1 MEPRVQYALTK
12 DGGEHRLLHA
22 WGTGLELPT
31 SGECRYDNR
40 IPSLHPHLVC
50 TVCSI
55 IEDLEI
61 DLRPAAVKMAASR
74 GYADVHERLKYYGIC
89 PR

>member
-1 MEPRVQYALTK
+1 
-12 DGGEHRLLHA
+12 
-22 WGTGLELPT
+22 
-31 SGECRYDNR
+31 
-40 IPSLHPHLVC
+40 VC
-50 TVCSI
+50 TACGA

-61 DLRPAAVKMAASR
+61 DLRPAAAEVAASR

>member
-1 MEPRVQYALTK
+1 MEPRVQYAQTK
-12 DGGEHRLLHA
+12 DGGEHRLLPD
-22 WGTGLELPT
+22 WGTRLELPT
-31 SGECRYDNR
+31 SGEYRYDDRN
-40 IPSLHPHLVC
+40 PSPHPHLVC

-61 DLRPAAVKMAASR
+61 DLRPAAVEMAASR